1 MKIFQ
6 SITMMPI
13 AGRLRAGLFIPNQL
27 KLHPFPRLRSHF
39 GIIHRK
45 QNPIVSSQRQQQ
57 KKQHY
62 SATTIMQTSKLWEDI
77 VVTYDK
83 AQAAQAST
91 ITDTSTDIYLDNDVP
106 FILKIASIL
115 RDKPKNAPPIST
127 DSSISSN
134 SPKPKKEWRN
144 PFLPPDKDL
153 FVCHL
158 SSTHSLVLNKY
169 NIVPHH
175 ALVITREF
183 VPQEEPLTAADFS
196 ATWQVMHA
204 MPKGGLSYF
213 NRGPVSGASQPH
225 KHIQIVPL
233 PLNSS
238 LLNSD
243 NGEVLLEDPP
253 FWPAIA
259 EATAEKPTGV
269 DGATSVPSFPFA
281 NFVARIDNTANDN
294 NTGEMLAETHAML
307 VDLAFKAATL
317 NCESSQLPAAADISN
332 FSYNTIATK
341 QFIMVVPRSKEG
353 SGPLSCN
360 AMAFAGSFFVRG
372 TDELAFIKESGPFKI
387 LKEVGIAP

>member
-1 MKIFQ
+1 
-6 SITMMPI
+6 MMPI
-13 AGRLRAGLFIPNQL
+13 AGRLRAGLSFPNQL
-27 KLHPFPRLRSHF
+27 KLPSFPRFKTQF
-39 GIIHRK
+39 GNNVHSK
-45 QNPIVSSQRQQQ
+45 QNPTVSSQRQQQ
-57 KKQHY
+57 QY
-62 SATTIMQTSKLWEDI
+62 CSATIAMQTAKLWEDI
-77 VVTYDK
+77 VETYDK

-115 RDKPKNAPPIST
+115 RDKPKETPTIKND
-127 DSSISSN
+127 DSYTSSD
-134 SPKPKKEWRN
+134 SPKRKKEWRN

-153 FVCHL
+153 VVCHL

-175 ALVITREF
+175 ALIITREF

-204 MPKGGLSYF
+204 MPRGGLSYF

-238 LLNSD
+238 LVNSD
-243 NGEVLLEDPP
+243 NDDVLVQDPP

-259 EATAEKPTGV
+259 EATAGKPTGI
-269 DGATSVPSFPFA
+269 DGVTSVSSFPFV
-281 NFVARIDNTANDN
+281 NFVARIDSTASVND
-294 NTGEMLAETHAML
+294 TGEMLAKTHAIL
-307 VDLAFKAATL
+307 VDLAFKAATKKSD
-317 NCESSQLPAAADISN
+317 SSQLPAAADIISN

-372 TDELAFIKESGPFKI
+372 TDELAFIKEKGPFKI
-387 LKEVGIAP
+387 LQDVGIAP